1 MASVRLHAKKE
12 MPEMFV
18 LFLTQEKDQR
28 RRINEQGNP
37 RVIDGGHDPE
47 ARPSRIQLS
56 IVSTPKLVQTTVLL
70 NVPLCV
76 FARRL

>member
-18 LFLTQEKDQR
+18 LFLTQEKDKR

-37 RVIDGGHDPE
+37 
-47 ARPSRIQLS
+47 
-56 IVSTPKLVQTTVLL
+56 
-70 NVPLCV
+70 
-76 FARRL
+76 